1 MKPQLV
7 VVGEGNVYSAYKG
20 RDRIEKIK
28 TEEPL
33 SVAHID
39 SFRQTPV
46 AFVKSLLGEDNADSP
61 GPASA

>member
-28 TEEPL
+28 TE
-33 SVAHID
+33 
-39 SFRQTPV
+39 
-46 AFVKSLLGEDNADSP
+46 
-61 GPASA
+61 